1 MLSRDRLVNGS
12 RIVVKI
18 AFIANRIFLSACVV
32 GFFCTWIFS
41 TQFVALITQ
50 QNPVT
55 DIHSAITGMRLLI
68 LIGITMSVA
77 TDRLLVAL
85 AQIVTTVGEGDPFI
99 RANARRLQTIG
110 WCLLV
115 LQLTDFPALML
126 DKFFPS
132 MGSAA
137 PDVQFSVGG
146 WISVLMVFVLSRV
159 FAAGS
164 AMRDDL
170 EGTV

>member
-1 MLSRDRLVNGS
+1 MPSRDRLVDGS
-12 RIVVKI
+12 RIVVRI
-18 AFIANRIFLSACVV
+18 AWIANRIFLAACVL
-32 GFFCTWIFS
+32 GFLCACIFG
-41 TQFVALITQ
+41 TRFTALLIQ
-50 QNPVT
+50 QNLST
-55 DIHSAITGMRLLI
+55 DIHSATTGVRLLI
-68 LIGITMSVA
+68 LIGITESVA
-77 TDRLLVAL
+77 ADRLFVAL
-85 AQIVTTVGEGDPFI
+85 AGIVTSVGGGDPFI
-99 RANARRLQTIG
+99 LANARRLRTIG
-110 WCLLV
+110 WSLLA
-115 LQLTDFPALML
+115 LQLLDFPALLL

-159 FAAGS
+159 FSAGA